1 MNVYEVWFFCWTDR
15 VRKKH
20 TAEGP
25 YHGDYLNLSD
35 AQKVADE
42 LIDFSIPAWV
52 ETTYT
57 MP

>member
-20 TAEGP
+20 TEVHN
-25 YHGDYLNLSD
+25 YGDYLNLSD
-35 AQKVADE
+35 AQKVAGE